1 MKAVIK
7 MRTVALVASVLSST
21 SNCDLCT
28 KLLVSIICTHNL
40 KSMHKKKSLDP
51 GPGTPSSSRCTPNLR
66 VCLTSKLA
74 SRQAVMVLEEGAHG
88 EQGAVLGSSS
98 ARSSTGRRADPSRSR
113 KDPPLG
119 CTFSPLGP
127 HG

>member
-40 KSMHKKKSLDP
+40 KSMHKKKNLGNENSSL
-51 GPGTPSSSRCTPNLR
+51 T
-66 VCLTSKLA
+66 K
-74 SRQAVMVLEEGAHG
+74 
-88 EQGAVLGSSS
+88 
-98 ARSSTGRRADPSRSR
+98 
-113 KDPPLG
+113 
-119 CTFSPLGP
+119 
-127 HG
+127 